1 MPMHTALLA
10 HSSKSTTTFTD
21 TSWSGLAWL
30 RRAYRQDLA
39 SGFVGADY
47 PHGEELG
54 ATTVGL
60 AEGAAGV
67 GHLVLPG
74 HAPHLQGSLE
84 EAQHARGANGVGRQD
99 ATRAVPR
106 DVATLDHGRRPCPG
120 ELPAVALGA
129 EAEVLEPH

>member
-39 SGFVGADY
+39 SGFVGADD

-60 AEGAAGV
+60 AEGPAGV
-67 GHLVLPG
+67 GHLVLPR
-74 HAPHLQGSLE
+74 HAAHLQGRLQ
-84 EAQHARGANGVGRQD
+84 EAEHPRRADRVRRQHAA
-99 ATRAVPR
+99 RAVPR
-106 DVATLDHGRRPCPG
+106 DVPTLDHRRCTGLG
-120 ELPAVALGA
+120 ELPA
-129 EAEVLEPH
+129 